1 MLSKVSTVAQ
11 VRERVIPSMPICTN
25 PKCGEISKSK
35 TRFCPHCGQESLST
49 VSKQELGNIQD
60 EPLTTE
66 TFENETLYSPAP
78 QDRVSNR
85 KRIFHSTPDGVKFR
99 IKLNVKKILAIM
111 ILVPIGAYLIFDAAP
126 ASLKDFISLKLDR
139 QQEFSTDF
147 KEDELQ
153 FKFMAY
159 SKNGIPV
166 YFKGCGPIDYFI
178 RQNYASSA
186 DIAIVQT
193 ALSNLADAAGR
204 SFNFKGLSENTEG
217 KAFPGSVL
225 IDFTNERESKE
236 LRKAQSDSE
245 IGVAGLGGPGILGFA
260 DTPRFNSQ
268 VATDGTISIN
278 QRYWPGLNTE
288 EKIAVIMHEMGH
300 VLGLDHPVNGT
311 NQLMDASGRYYSTS
325 LGTGDLLGLQIL
337 SALGGCREFPD
348 YLKVGSSQNSASEV
362 TQSQSTQSVDS
373 SAGSDTGLENMYLN
387 RSTINSALNS
397 CGSSYPEVIQEL
409 NFVIPSSWNLLEDD
423 GCGSGRSH
431 TWSNPY
437 NSAESVSLSSWG
449 GVGWCQDVDP
459 DDLDTIASQLVG
471 EVDYISRVWRSSGR
485 FIYLY
490 SDNLT
495 TGHIEIGSESQFC
508 GDGSIILTVNDQ
520 ADMDLSD
527 AIVEVVFGTF

>member
-1 MLSKVSTVAQ
+1 MLSKVSAVAQ
-11 VRERVIPSMPICTN
+11 VREKVIPSMPICTN

-147 KEDELQ
+147 KEDQLQ
-153 FKFMAY
+153 FKFMSY
-159 SKNGIPV
+159 SENGIPV

-193 ALSNLADAAGR
+193 ALSNLGDGAGR
-204 SFNFKGLSENTEG
+204 LFNFKGLTKDSAG
-217 KAFPGSVL
+217 KVSPGSVL
-225 IDFTNERESKE
+225 IDFTSMQESKE
-236 LRKAQSDSE
+236 LREAQAETKQD
-245 IGVAGLGGPGILGFA
+245 VAGLGGAG
-260 DTPRFNSQ
+260 TTEYTSKPRFNSE
-268 VATDGTISIN
+268 VTTDGTVWVNKEFWLEMSRESKIN
-278 QRYWPGLNTE
+278 L
-288 EKIAVIMHEMGH
+288 IMHEMGH
-300 VLGLDHPVNGT
+300 VLGLGHPKDGT
-311 NQLMDASGRYYSTS
+311 NQIMDANVYYSTS
-325 LGTGDLLGLQIL
+325 LGKGDLLGLQIL

-348 YLKVGSSQNSASEV
+348 YLKVGSAQNSASEV
-362 TQSQSTQSVDS
+362 TQNQSTPIEDS
-373 SAGSDTGLENMYLN
+373 SVGSETGLEDMYLD
-387 RSTINSALNS
+387 RSTIDSALNS
-397 CGSSYPEVIQEL
+397 CGSSYSGVIQEI
-409 NFVIPSSWNLLEDD
+409 NFLIPSSWNLLEDD

-431 TWSNPY
+431 TWSNPEY
-437 NSAESVSLSSWG
+437 FAQSVSLSSWA

-471 EVDYISRVWRSSGR
+471 EVDSFTRVWRSSGR
-485 FIYLY
+485 FIYMY
-490 SDNLT
+490 SGNST

-508 GDGSIILTVNDQ
+508 GDGSVILTVNDEVDIDL
-520 ADMDLSD
+520 ADEIL
-527 AIVEVVFGTF
+527 EVVFGTF

>member
-1 MLSKVSTVAQ
+1 
-11 VRERVIPSMPICTN
+11 MPICTN

-78 QDRVSNR
+78 QDRVTSR
-85 KRIFHSTPDGVKFR
+85 KRIFHSSPSGVKFR
-99 IKLNVKKILAIM
+99 MKLNVKKILAIM
-111 ILVPIGAYLIFDAAP
+111 IFVPIGAYLIFDAAP
-126 ASLKDFISLKLDR
+126 ASWKDSIYLKLDR

-147 KEDELQ
+147 NEDELQ

-159 SKNGIPV
+159 SENGIPV

-186 DIAIVQT
+186 DITIVQT
-193 ALSNLADAAGR
+193 ALSNLGDGAGR
-204 SFNFKGLSENTEG
+204 SFNYKGFTKDSAG
-217 KAFPGSVL
+217 KVSPGSVL
-225 IDFTNERESKE
+225 IDFTSMQESKE
-236 LRKAQSDSE
+236 LRKAQAETKQD
-245 IGVAGLGGPGILGFA
+245 VAGLGGAG
-260 DTPRFNSQ
+260 TTEYTSKPRFNSE
-268 VATDGTISIN
+268 VTTDGTVWVNKEFWLEMSRESKIN
-278 QRYWPGLNTE
+278 L
-288 EKIAVIMHEMGH
+288 IMHEMGH
-300 VLGLDHPVNGT
+300 VLGLGHPKDGT
-311 NQLMDASGRYYSTS
+311 NQIMDANVYYSTS

-348 YLKVGSSQNSASEV
+348 YLKVRNPQNSASEV
-362 TQSQSTQSVDS
+362 TQSQSTQSVES
-373 SAGSDTGLENMYLN
+373 SAGSEAGLEDIYLN
-387 RSTINSALNS
+387 RSTIDSALNS

-409 NFVIPSSWNLLEDD
+409 NYVIPSSWNMQEDN
-423 GCGSGRSH
+423 GCGSGNSH

-437 NSAESVSLSSWG
+437 NSTESVSLSSWA

-485 FIYLY
+485 FIYMY

-495 TGHIEIGSESQFC
+495 AGHIEIGSESQFC
-508 GDGSIILTVNDQ
+508 GDGSTILTVSDQ

>member
-1 MLSKVSTVAQ
+1 
-11 VRERVIPSMPICTN
+11 MPICTN

-66 TFENETLYSPAP
+66 TFENETLYTPAP
-78 QDRVSNR
+78 QDRVSSR
-85 KRIFHSTPDGVKFR
+85 KRIFHSSPSGVKFR
-99 IKLNVKKILAIM
+99 MKLNVKKILAIM
-111 ILVPIGAYLIFDAAP
+111 IFVPIGAYLIFDAAP
-126 ASLKDFISLKLDR
+126 ASWKDSIYLKLDR

-147 KEDELQ
+147 NEDELQ

-159 SKNGIPV
+159 SENGIPV

-178 RQNYASSA
+178 RQNYASSQ
-186 DIAIVQT
+186 DISIVKT
-193 ALSNLADAAGR
+193 ALSNLADGAGR

-217 KAFPGSVL
+217 VAPPGSVL

-236 LRKAQSDSE
+236 LRKAQSKAQSDSE
-245 IGVAGLGGPGILGFA
+245 SGVAGLGGPGIPIFTN
-260 DTPRFNSQ
+260 TPRFNSQ
-268 VATDGTISIN
+268 VSTDGTISIN
-278 QRYWPGLNTE
+278 QRYWPGLSTE
-288 EKIAVIMHEMGH
+288 DKITVIMHEMGH

-311 NQLMDASGRYYSTS
+311 NQLMDASGSYYNSS
-325 LGTGDLLGLQIL
+325 LGKGDLLGLQIL

-362 TQSQSTQSVDS
+362 TQNQSTPIEDS
-373 SAGSDTGLENMYLN
+373 SAVSETGSEDMYLN

-397 CGSSYPEVIQEL
+397 CGSSYSEVIQEL
-409 NFVIPSSWNLLEDD
+409 NFLIPSSWNLLEDD

-431 TWSNPY
+431 TWSNPEY
-437 NSAESVSLSSWG
+437 FAQSVSLSSWA

-471 EVDYISRVWRSSGR
+471 EVDSFTRVWRSSGR
-485 FIYLY
+485 FIYMY
-490 SDNLT
+490 SGNST

-508 GDGSIILTVNDQ
+508 GDGSVILTVNDEV
-520 ADMDLSD
+520 DLDLSD
-527 AIVEVVFGTF
+527 ALVEVVFGTF

>member
-1 MLSKVSTVAQ
+1 
-11 VRERVIPSMPICTN
+11 MPICTN

-78 QDRVSNR
+78 QDRVSSR
-85 KRIFHSTPDGVKFR
+85 KRIFHSSPSGVKFR

-111 ILVPIGAYLIFDAAP
+111 IFVPIAAILIFDAAP
-126 ASLKDFISLKLDR
+126 ASWKDSIYLKLDR

-147 KEDELQ
+147 NEDELQ

-159 SKNGIPV
+159 SENGIPV

-178 RQNYASSA
+178 RQNYASSQ
-186 DIAIVQT
+186 DISIVKT
-193 ALSNLADAAGR
+193 ALSNLADGAGR

-217 KAFPGSVL
+217 VAPPGSVL

-236 LRKAQSDSE
+236 LRKAQSKAQSDSE
-245 IGVAGLGGPGILGFA
+245 SGVAGLGGPGIPIFTN
-260 DTPRFNSQ
+260 TPRFNSQ
-268 VATDGTISIN
+268 VSTDGTISIN
-278 QRYWPGLNTE
+278 QRYWPGLSTE
-288 EKIAVIMHEMGH
+288 DKITVIMHEMGH

-311 NQLMDASGRYYSTS
+311 NQLMDASGSYYNTS
-325 LGTGDLLGLQIL
+325 LGKGDLLGLQIL
-337 SALGGCREFPD
+337 SALAGCREFPD

-362 TQSQSTQSVDS
+362 TQSQSTQSVES
-373 SAGSDTGLENMYLN
+373 SAGSEAGLEDIYLN
-387 RSTINSALNS
+387 RSTIDSALNS

-409 NFVIPSSWNLLEDD
+409 NYVIPSSWNMQEDN
-423 GCGSGRSH
+423 GCGSGNSH

-437 NSAESVSLSSWG
+437 NSSESVTLSGWG

-471 EVDYISRVWRSSGR
+471 EVDYISRVWRNSGR

-490 SDNLT
+490 SNNST

-508 GDGSIILTVNDQ
+508 GDGSTILTVSDV

-527 AIVEVVFGTF
+527 ALVEVVFGTF